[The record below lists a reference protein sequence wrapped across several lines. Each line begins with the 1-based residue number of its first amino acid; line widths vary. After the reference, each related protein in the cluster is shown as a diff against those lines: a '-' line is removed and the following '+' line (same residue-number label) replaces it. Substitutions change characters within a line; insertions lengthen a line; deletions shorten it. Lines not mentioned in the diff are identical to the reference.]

1 MKRKI
6 VKSLLLLFV
15 VLQLMACSNENQ
27 NQENAIDTQEEVTVE
42 ESLLYLKDIE
52 VDEAVVLGDY
62 KGIEVVSNVVT
73 VTEQDVDAYIEYM
86 MAMSGEAQLKE
97 ITDRDT
103 VENGDIANIDY
114 VGKKDG
120 VAFEGGTAQGYDL
133 GIGSGSF
140 IPGFEEGLVGVKK
153 GETVDLNLTFP
164 ENYGAE
170 ELAGAEVVFTV
181 TVNGI
186 YQEIAPQLTD
196 EYVANLGIET
206 MATVEDYRA
215 YVKEMLEAS
224 NREYALQEVQAQLLE
239 QITEVAEVS
248 EIPEGLINKFYD
260 INVEN
265 ISYNAS
271 IYGMDLESFVSTMY
285 GMDLETFEAE
295 SREAAEISAKQAM
308 VCLKIA
314 KEENISI
321 SDDELNTK
329 AEESYASYNFSSAEE
344 FMNGIDV
351 EEYRDSLLL
360 NKVVDFLT
368 ENATITEVPEITE

>member
-6 VKSLLLLFV
+6 IASLVILLIAI
-15 VLQLMACSNENQ
+15 QLVGCSKQNKENENSA
-27 NQENAIDTQEEVTVE
+27 QETEHTE
-42 ESLLYLKDIE
+42 ESYLYLKDIE
-52 VDEAVVLGDY
+52 VDESVVVGDY
-62 KGIEVVSNVVT
+62 KGIEVVKNVVS
-73 VTEQDVDAYIEYM
+73 VTTQDVDAYIEYM
-86 MAMSGEAQLKE
+86 MAMSGGTQLEE

-103 VENGDIANIDY
+103 VENGDVANIDY

-133 GIGSGSF
+133 GIGTGSF

-164 ENYGAE
+164 ENYGAAD
-170 ELAGAEVVFTV
+170 LAGAEVVFTV

-186 YQEIAPQLTD
+186 YKEITPQLTD
-196 EYVANLGIET
+196 EYVANLGLEN
-206 MATVEDYRA
+206 MSTVEDYRA
-215 YVKEMLEAS
+215 YVKEMLEES
-224 NREYALQEVQAQLLE
+224 NQEYALQEVQAQLLE
-239 QITEVAEVS
+239 RITEGAT
-248 EIPEGLINKFYD
+248 INNLPEKLVNKFYE
-260 INVEN
+260 ININN

-271 IYGMDLESFVSTMY
+271 MYGMDLESFVSAMY
-285 GMDLETFEAE
+285 GMDKETFEAQ
-295 SREAAEISAKQAM
+295 SLEAAQISAKQAM

-321 SDDELNTK
+321 SDEELN
-329 AEESYASYNFSSAEE
+329 AAAVENYASYNFSSVEE

-360 NKVVDFLT
+360 NKVVDFLV

>member
-6 VKSLLLLFV
+6 IASLVILLIAI
-15 VLQLMACSNENQ
+15 QLVGCSKQNKENENSA
-27 NQENAIDTQEEVTVE
+27 QETEHTE
-42 ESLLYLKDIE
+42 ESYLYLKDIE
-52 VDEAVVLGDY
+52 VDESVVVGDY
-62 KGIEVVSNVVT
+62 KGIEVVKNVVS
-73 VTEQDVDAYIEYM
+73 VTTQDVDAYIEYM
-86 MAMSGEAQLKE
+86 MAMSGGTQLEE

-103 VENGDIANIDY
+103 VENGDVANIDY

-133 GIGSGSF
+133 GIGTGSF

-164 ENYGAE
+164 ENYGAAD
-170 ELAGAEVVFTV
+170 LAGAEVVFTV

-186 YQEIAPQLTD
+186 YKEITPQLTD
-196 EYVANLGIET
+196 EYVANLGLEN
-206 MATVEDYRA
+206 MSTVEDYRA
-215 YVKEMLEAS
+215 YVKEMLEES
-224 NREYALQEVQAQLLE
+224 NQEYALQEVQAQLLE
-239 QITEVAEVS
+239 RITEGAT
-248 EIPEGLINKFYD
+248 INNLPEKLVNKFYE
-260 INVEN
+260 ININN

-271 IYGMDLESFVSTMY
+271 MYGMDLESFVSAMY
-285 GMDLETFEAE
+285 GMDKETFEAQ
-295 SREAAEISAKQAM
+295 SLEAAQISAKQAM

-321 SDDELNTK
+321 SDEELNAV
-329 AEESYASYNFSSAEE
+329 AEENYASYNFSSVEE

-360 NKVVDFLT
+360 NKVVDFLV